1 MAKVEVSNIL
11 STVVQI
17 GLTPNEHYK
26 NLYVKIGNFFIEN
39 AETLASD
46 VMELTGNQEYKI
58 KLDVNELVTIEKI
71 INYLVEG
78 KK

>member
-1 MAKVEVSNIL
+1 MAKIEVSNIL
-11 STVVQI
+11 STVVPI

-26 NLYVKIGNFFIEN
+26 NLYKEIGNFFIEN
-39 AETLASD
+39 AEILASD

-58 KLDVNELVTIEKI
+58 KLDVNELVTIEKT

>member
-1 MAKVEVSNIL
+1 MAKIEVNNIL
-11 STVVQI
+11 STVVPF

-26 NLYVKIGNFFIEN
+26 NLYVEIGNFFIEN

-46 VMELTGNQEYKI
+46 VMELTGNQEYKVQ
-58 KLDVNELVTIEKI
+58 LGVNELVSIEKT

>member
-1 MAKVEVSNIL
+1 MAKIEVSNIL
-11 STVVQI
+11 STVVPI
-17 GLTPNEHYK
+17 GIAPNEHYK
-26 NLYVKIGNFFIEN
+26 ELYKEIGNFFIEN

-58 KLDVNELVTIEKI
+58 KLDVNELVTIEKT